1 MTDMKIAITGGNG
14 FIGAR
19 LAAQL
24 AGEGHQIVSVDT
36 ASATPV
42 SILDRAALAK
52 AFAGCDVVYHLA
64 AAHRDD
70 IFPRTVY
77 YDVNA
82 GGTKNVIDAAN
93 EAGIKHIIF
102 TSTFAVYG
110 LNTGMPDE
118 DSALHPFNDYGKSK
132 LEAEQHLKIW
142 AKGDASRTLTIV
154 RPVVVFGEGN
164 RGNVH
169 TFINQIASGKF
180 VMIGNGR
187 NRKSMAYVGNVAA
200 FLAHC
205 LKAKPGI
212 ALYNYADKPDFDM
225 NTLTDIVYRKLGK
238 DKPAMRIPYPVGLMA
253 GYAFDVLARITRRTF
268 PISAVRVQ
276 KFCADTTCA
285 AERRKETGYVP
296 HYTLAEGLERM
307 IDADFLGRA
316 DQTPEKTKAA

>member
-1 MTDMKIAITGGNG
+1 MKIAITGGNG

-19 LAAQL
+19 LAAL
-24 AGEGHQIVSVDT
+24 LGAEGHRVVSIDMAGE
-36 ASATPV
+36 TPV
-42 SILDRAALAK
+42 DIRDVKALAQ
-52 AFAGCDVVYHLA
+52 ACAGCDVIYHLA

-70 IFPRTVY
+70 IFPRSVY

-82 GGTKNVIDAAN
+82 QGTKNVIDAAN
-93 EAGIKHIIF
+93 AAGIKKIIF

-132 LEAEQHLKIW
+132 LEGEQHLKLW
-142 AKGDASRTLTIV
+142 VKGDNERSLTIV

-169 TFINQIASGKF
+169 TYIRQIANGKF
-180 VMIGNGR
+180 MMVGNGR
-187 NRKSMAYVGNVAA
+187 NKKSMAYVENVAA
-200 FLAHC
+200 FLKHC
-205 LKAKPGI
+205 LTQGSGF

-225 NTLTDIVYRKLGK
+225 QTLTDIVYKKLGK
-238 DKPAMRIPYPVGLMA
+238 DKPSLSIPYPLGLAA
-253 GYAFDVLARITRRTF
+253 GYAFDGLARITGKNF

-285 AERRKETGYVP
+285 ADRLKTTGFTP
-296 HYTLAEGLERM
+296 SYTLAQGLERM
-307 IDADFLGRA
+307 IDHDFLGHSVA
-316 DQTPEKTKAA
+316 DVTKAKAA